1 MRGGVLPGEA
11 SGGTLLRSSLG
22 GGIMSTEI
30 MLLLLM
36 LAVFLPFVL
45 WLKLPVGLALAAT
58 SVIVA
63 TAGGE
68 GFPLRHLVEGMFG
81 YLDVSLVLITA
92 MIFMKV
98 IEKNGLLNALARDL
112 ILKFGR
118 SPLALL
124 AVMTLIIMFPG
135 AITGSCT
142 ASVLSTGVLMLP
154 VLAQMNMP
162 RHQAGAIIAMASV
175 YGMIAPPVNIIVMII
190 GGGIDMPYIGFD
202 LILLL
207 ITVPLAVL
215 TTIYLGYGYAR
226 KVDLKAAVASLHGRD
241 AGGGWLLYMPLLVVA
256 VLMIGPKAMP
266 QLFPDPRLPLTF
278 VIGSILGL
286 LVGKKFPV
294 LDATR
299 QAVSE
304 ILPVVGI
311 LMGIGMLI
319 QIMTLTGIR
328 GAIAINSLSLPAYL
342 LLLSIAVSLPL
353 FGGIS
358 VFGAS
363 SILGVPFILTFL
375 GQNLIVIASAL
386 SLIAAMGSFTPPVAL
401 TAVIAAQVVGEP
413 NYFKVIRPLIL
424 PALVAIIIGVVLIV
438 YANPVAKLI
447 GL

>member
-1 MRGGVLPGEA
+1 
-11 SGGTLLRSSLG
+11 
-22 GGIMSTEI
+22 MSIEI

-36 LAVFLPFVL
+36 LAVFLPCVL
-45 WLKLPVGLALAAT
+45 WLKLPVGLSLAAT
-58 SVIVA
+58 SAVVA
-63 TAGGE
+63 LAGGE

-142 ASVLSTGVLMLP
+142 ASVLSTGVLMVP

-226 KVDLKAAVASLHGRD
+226 KANLEAAVASLRQRET
-241 AGGGWLLYMPLLVVA
+241 GGGWLLYMPLLVVA

-266 QLFPDPRLPLTF
+266 QVFPDPRLPLTF

-286 LVGKKFPV
+286 FVGKKFRV
-294 LDATR
+294 LDAAR

-328 GAIAINSLSLPAYL
+328 GAIAS
-342 LLLSIAVSLPL
+342 
-353 FGGIS
+353 
-358 VFGAS
+358 
-363 SILGVPFILTFL
+363 
-375 GQNLIVIASAL
+375 
-386 SLIAAMGSFTPPVAL
+386 
-401 TAVIAAQVVGEP
+401 TA
-413 NYFKVIRPLIL
+413 
-424 PALVAIIIGVVLIV
+424 
-438 YANPVAKLI
+438 
-447 GL
+447 

>member
-1 MRGGVLPGEA
+1 MV
-11 SGGTLLRSSLG
+11 
-22 GGIMSTEI
+22 
-30 MLLLLM
+30 
-36 LAVFLPFVL
+36 
-45 WLKLPVGLALAAT
+45 
-58 SVIVA
+58 
-63 TAGGE
+63 
-68 GFPLRHLVEGMFG
+68 
-81 YLDVSLVLITA
+81 
-92 MIFMKV
+92 
-98 IEKNGLLNALARDL
+98 
-112 ILKFGR
+112 
-118 SPLALL
+118 
-124 AVMTLIIMFPG
+124 
-135 AITGSCT
+135 
-142 ASVLSTGVLMLP
+142 P

-226 KVDLKAAVASLHGRD
+226 KANLEAAVASLRQRET
-241 AGGGWLLYMPLLVVA
+241 GGGWLLYMPLLVVA

-266 QLFPDPRLPLTF
+266 QVFPDPRLPLTF

-286 LVGKKFPV
+286 FVGKKFRV
-294 LDATR
+294 LDAAR

-304 ILPVVGI
+304 ILPVVGT

-328 GAIAINSLSLPAYL
+328 GAIAINSLSLPAYM

-413 NYFKVIRPLIL
+413 NYFKIVRPLIL
-424 PALVAIIIGVVLIV
+424 PSLVAIIIGLALIV
-438 YANPVAKLI
+438 YADPVAKLI

>member
-1 MRGGVLPGEA
+1 MAVEVW
-11 SGGTLLRSSLG
+11 LLV
-22 GGIMSTEI
+22 
-30 MLLLLM
+30 LM
-36 LAVFLPFVL
+36 LAVFLALVL
-45 WLKLPVGLALAAT
+45 WIKLPVGLALAIT
-58 SVIVA
+58 GVV
-63 TAGGE
+63 TAAAAGE

-98 IEKNGLLNALARDL
+98 IEKNGLLDVLARDL
-112 ILKFGR
+112 ILRFGR

-124 AVMTLIIMFPG
+124 SVMTLIIMFPG

-154 VLAQMNMP
+154 VLGQMNMP
-162 RHQAGAIIAMASV
+162 RERAAAIIAMASV
-175 YGMIAPPVNIIVMII
+175 YGMIAPPVNIVVMII

-207 ITVPLAVL
+207 ITVPLAIL
-215 TTIYLGYGYAR
+215 TTVVLGYRHAR
-226 KVDLKAAVASLHGRD
+226 TVDPQLAAAALRRDGTPAGRM
-241 AGGGWLLYMPLLVVA
+241 LYLPLVVVA
-256 VLMIGPKAMP
+256 VLMIGPKALP
-266 QLFPDPRLPLTF
+266 QVFPDPRLPLTF
-278 VIGSILGL
+278 AIGSLLGL
-286 LVGKKFPV
+286 CVGRKFSA
-294 LDATR
+294 LDAAR
-299 QAVSE
+299 QAITD

-311 LMGIGMLI
+311 LMGVGLLI

-328 GAIAINSLSLPAYL
+328 GSIAVNSLSLPPAL

-358 VFGAS
+358 VFGAA

-375 GQNLIVIASAL
+375 GQNLIVIAAAM

-401 TAVIAAQVVGEP
+401 TAVIAAQVVGES
-413 NYFKVIRPLIL
+413 NYFKVIRPLIV
-424 PALVAIIIGVVLIV
+424 PALIAIAIGVGLIV
-438 YANPVAKLI
+438 YANPVAKLV

>member
-1 MRGGVLPGEA
+1 
-11 SGGTLLRSSLG
+11 
-22 GGIMSTEI
+22 
-30 MLLLLM
+30 
-36 LAVFLPFVL
+36 
-45 WLKLPVGLALAAT
+45 
-58 SVIVA
+58 
-63 TAGGE
+63 
-68 GFPLRHLVEGMFG
+68 
-81 YLDVSLVLITA
+81 
-92 MIFMKV
+92 
-98 IEKNGLLNALARDL
+98 
-112 ILKFGR
+112 
-118 SPLALL
+118 
-124 AVMTLIIMFPG
+124 
-135 AITGSCT
+135 
-142 ASVLSTGVLMLP
+142 
-154 VLAQMNMP
+154 
-162 RHQAGAIIAMASV
+162 
-175 YGMIAPPVNIIVMII
+175 MIAPPVNIIVMII

-226 KVDLKAAVASLHGRD
+226 KANLEAAVASLRQRET
-241 AGGGWLLYMPLLVVA
+241 GGGWLLYMPLLVVA

-266 QLFPDPRLPLTF
+266 QVFPDPRLPLTF

-286 LVGKKFPV
+286 FVGKKFRV
-294 LDATR
+294 LDAAR

-328 GAIAINSLSLPAYL
+328 GAIAINSLSLPAYM
-342 LLLSIAVSLPL
+342 SLPL

-413 NYFKVIRPLIL
+413 NYIKIVRPLIL
-424 PALVAIIIGVVLIV
+424 PSLVAIIIGLALIV
-438 YANPVAKLI
+438 YADPVAKLI